1 VSDPVD
7 RFRTRL
13 AAAGADVPDEF
24 LGLVLAMA
32 GPLVTAIDALAALDL
47 RDVEPFVPSRR
58 LVEDA
63 EE

>member
-1 VSDPVD
+1 MSDPLD

-13 AAAGADVPDEF
+13 AAAGAEVPEEL

-32 GPLVTAIDALAALDL
+32 GPLVTEIDALATLDFAGA
-47 RDVEPFVPSRR
+47 EPFVPSRR

-63 EE
+63 TE

>member
-1 VSDPVD
+1 VSEPIE

-13 AAAGADVPDEF
+13 AAAGADVPDEL

-47 RDVEPFVPSRR
+47 GEVEPFVPARR

-63 EE
+63 TE

>member
-1 VSDPVD
+1 VSDPLE

-13 AAAGADVPDEF
+13 TAAGADVPDEL

-32 GPLVTAIDALAALDL
+32 GPLVTAIDALAALDFG
-47 RDVEPFVPSRR
+47 DVEPFVPSRR

-63 EE
+63 TE